1 MNFLA
6 ETLIKSSRVIFTMIM
21 GIIIG
26 RKKNSAGEYTMVGML
41 VCGLSLFLHADMK
54 SNAVFHPIGV
64 VMLITSLALDGTVSN
79 WSEILMNRHRL
90 GPDEFQKKSFFSHL
104 SS

>member
-1 MNFLA
+1 
-6 ETLIKSSRVIFTMIM
+6 
-21 GIIIG
+21 
-26 RKKNSAGEYTMVGML
+26 MVGML